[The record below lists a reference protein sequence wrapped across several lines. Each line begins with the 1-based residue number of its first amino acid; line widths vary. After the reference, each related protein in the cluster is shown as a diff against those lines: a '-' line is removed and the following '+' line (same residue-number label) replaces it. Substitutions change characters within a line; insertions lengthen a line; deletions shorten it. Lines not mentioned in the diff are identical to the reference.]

1 MKKLKE
7 RLAAQSLNQKDQI
20 NLKGGRGKVKS
31 GGMGLTST
39 SSSPPSSTSSS
50 QPTAGSI
57 PVEYEQIINN
67 YVII

>member
-1 MKKLKE
+1 MQNLKE
-7 RLAAQSLNQKDQI
+7 RLAAQSLDQKDLI

-31 GGMGLTST
+31 GGTGLTPT
-39 SSSPPSSTSSS
+39 SSSPSSSTSSS